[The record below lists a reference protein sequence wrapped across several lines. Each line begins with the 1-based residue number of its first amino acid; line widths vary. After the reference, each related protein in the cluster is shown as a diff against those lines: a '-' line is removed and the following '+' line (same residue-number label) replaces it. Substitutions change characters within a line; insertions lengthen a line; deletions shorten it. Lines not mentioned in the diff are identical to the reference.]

1 MNKES
6 WLKFLRHST
15 EAHHI
20 REIFNGTYSLLVLP
34 KVQAQFLN
42 RIDALLSTTNDA
54 HTKKSLEDLKE
65 DIELE
70 IEHGALRKSGRPSP
84 QKLSGRPF
92 DKDQTPRTVKIMN
105 AIEYIRDELD
115 RLEQIV
121 IELSEIH
128 AKVNDETVIT
138 GKSWMEVRAHFERE
152 ERI

>member
-6 WLKFLRHST
+6 WLKFLKHST

-34 KVQAQFLN
+34 KVQSQFLN
-42 RIDALLSTTNDA
+42 RIDYLLSTTHDS
-54 HTKKSLEDLKE
+54 HTRTSLENLKE

-70 IEHGALRKSGRPSP
+70 IEHGALRKSGKPSP

-92 DKDQTPRTVKIMN
+92 DNDQTPRATKIIN
-105 AIEYIRDELD
+105 ALERIRDELD
-115 RLEQIV
+115 RLEEMA

-128 AKVNDETVIT
+128 SKVARDSINGV
-138 GKSWMEVRAHFERE
+138 
-152 ERI
+152 

>member
-70 IEHGALRKSGRPSP
+70 IEHGALRKSKPSP

-92 DKDQTPRTVKIMN
+92 DKDQTPRAVKIMN
-105 AIEYIRDELD
+105 ALESIRDELD
-115 RLEQIV
+115 RLEEMV

-128 AKVNDETVIT
+128 VKADGYESMP
-138 GKSWMEVRAHFERE
+138 GKSWAEVREHFERGE
-152 ERI
+152 GT